1 MTFSA
6 EGRLSDSPF
15 VDSIWRG
22 RADADHTL
30 MCPADGRLNLSVTK
44 LNGRV
49 QLSVEGAMTKA
60 VPKTHVEGVDW
71 LVIKFKLGVF
81 LPGIPARK
89 YLDGSALL
97 SEASRQSFWLHS
109 TTWEMPDYENAD
121 TFVDWLVRDDA
132 VQLNP
137 VVSTALQNHPQTM
150 AERTLRHHFL
160 RTTGLTQSHIRQ
172 IERAR
177 DAMTLLQ
184 HDVSILDVV
193 DRLGYADQPHLTR
206 ALKQLVGQ
214 TPAQPASHNRM
225 ERFSFLF
232 KIETFG

>member
-1 MTFSA
+1 MTFVA
-6 EGRLSDSPF
+6 EGRLSDSPY

-30 MCPADGRLNLSVTK
+30 MCPADGRWNLCFTN
-44 LNGRV
+44 LNGRM
-49 QLSVEGAMTKA
+49 QISAEGAMSKA
-60 VPKTHVEGVDW
+60 VPKTHIEGVDW

-81 LPGIPARK
+81 LPGVPARK
-89 YLDGSALL
+89 YLDGAALL
-97 SEASRQSFWLHS
+97 PEAARQSFWLHS
-109 TTWEMPDYENAD
+109 SAWEMPDYENAD

-137 VVSTALQNHPQTM
+137 VVSTALQDRPQTV

-160 RTTGLTQSHIRQ
+160 RTIGLTQSHIRQ

-206 ALKQLVGQ
+206 SLKRFMGY
-214 TPAQPASHNRM
+214 TPTQVMGWRLPV
-225 ERFSFLF
+225 
-232 KIETFG
+232 

>member
-1 MTFSA
+1 MTFVA
-6 EGRLSDSPF
+6 EGRLSDSPY

-22 RADADHTL
+22 RADTDHTL
-30 MCPADGRLNLSVTK
+30 MCPADGRWNLCFTN
-44 LNGRV
+44 LNGRM
-49 QLSVEGAMTKA
+49 QISAEGAMSKA
-60 VPKTHVEGVDW
+60 VPKTHIEDVDW

-81 LPGIPARK
+81 LPGVPARK
-89 YLDGSALL
+89 YLDGAALL
-97 SEASRQSFWLHS
+97 PEAARQSFWLHS
-109 TTWEMPDYENAD
+109 STWEMPDYENAD

-137 VVSTALQNHPQTM
+137 VVSAALQDRPQIV

-160 RTTGLTQSHIRQ
+160 RTIGLTQSHIRQ

-206 ALKQLVGQ
+206 SLKRFMGY
-214 TPAQPASHNRM
+214 TPTQVMGWRLPV
-225 ERFSFLF
+225 
-232 KIETFG
+232 

>member
-1 MTFSA
+1 MTFNA
-6 EGRLSDSPF
+6 EGRLSDSPYI
-15 VDSIWRG
+15 DSIWRG
-22 RADADHTL
+22 QADADHTL
-30 MCPADGRLNLSVTK
+30 MCPADGRWNLCFTN
-44 LNGRV
+44 LDARV
-49 QLSVEGAMTKA
+49 QVSVEGPISQA
-60 VPKTHVEGVDW
+60 VPQTHVRGVDW

-81 LPGIPARK
+81 LSGIPARK

-97 SEASRQSFWLHS
+97 PEAACQSFWLHS
-109 TTWEMPDYENAD
+109 LTWQMPNYENAD
-121 TFVDWLVRDDA
+121 TFVDWLVHEDA

-137 VVSTALQNHPQTM
+137 LVSAVLQDQPTVM
-150 AERTLRHHFL
+150 AERTLRHHFQ

-206 ALKQLVGQ
+206 SLKRFMGY
-214 TPAQPASHNRM
+214 TPTQVIGWRLPM
-225 ERFSFLF
+225 
-232 KIETFG
+232 